1 MVHIPILTIEGILC
15 IAAPPGT
22 LSIGRGASA
31 PKPGLL
37 HDPARLTS
45 AAERDDFPPQAPPH
59 PRYWQG
65 STGHPAQSQP
75 SGFPNFPFICF
86 ALPEEIGD
94 FDQPVAFRVG
104 AGGR

>member
-37 HDPARLTS
+37 HHPARLTS

-59 PRYWQG
+59 PRNCKVASGTQLKVNPLRG
-65 STGHPAQSQP
+65 SPIS
-75 SGFPNFPFICF
+75 
-86 ALPEEIGD
+86 L
-94 FDQPVAFRVG
+94 
-104 AGGR
+104 

>member
-31 PKPGLL
+31 PRPGLL

-45 AAERDDFPPQAPPH
+45 AAERDDFPPQSPPH
-59 PRYWQG
+59 PRYCKVAPGTQLKVNPLG
-65 STGHPAQSQP
+65 SPIS
-75 SGFPNFPFICF
+75 S
-86 ALPEEIGD
+86 
-94 FDQPVAFRVG
+94 
-104 AGGR
+104 